1 MSTKLILNY
10 IAIALLAI
18 CALCALLGRSMK
30 MSEQVKQS
38 CCSLS
43 TFIAIVLIA
52 VSGVIED

>member
-10 IAIALLAI
+10 IAIVLLAI

-30 MSEQVKQS
+30 MSEQMKQS

>member
-1 MSTKLILNY
+1 MHPKLILNY
-10 IAIALLAI
+10 IAIALLLI